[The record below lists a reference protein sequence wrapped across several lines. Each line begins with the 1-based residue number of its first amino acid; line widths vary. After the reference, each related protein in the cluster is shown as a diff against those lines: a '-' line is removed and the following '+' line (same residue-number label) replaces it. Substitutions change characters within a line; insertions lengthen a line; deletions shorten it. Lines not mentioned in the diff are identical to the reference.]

1 MDKDCPAIEPIVE
14 GIYKE
19 RADEEEDI
27 FVTNEEAL
35 LLKDKS
41 AMLIVVDVNLPA
53 MTECPELLKSVSTI
67 VVLDHHRQNNET
79 IKNAVVSYVEPYAS
93 STCEMVAEILQ
104 YIVDKPKLKNI
115 EADAMYSGILVDT
128 DNFVIKAGVRT
139 LRRRL
144 F

>member
-1 MDKDCPAIEPIVE
+1 
-14 GIYKE
+14 
-19 RADEEEDI
+19 
-27 FVTNEEAL
+27 
-35 LLKDKS
+35 
-41 AMLIVVDVNLPA
+41 
-53 MTECPELLKSVSTI
+53 
-67 VVLDHHRQNNET
+67 
-79 IKNAVVSYVEPYAS
+79 
-93 STCEMVAEILQ
+93 MVAEILQ

>member
-1 MDKDCPAIEPIVE
+1 M
-14 GIYKE
+14 
-19 RADEEEDI
+19 
-27 FVTNEEAL
+27 
-35 LLKDKS
+35 KS
-41 AMLIVVDVNLPA
+41 I
-53 MTECPELLKSVSTI
+53 STI
-67 VVLDHHRQNNET
+67 VVLDHHRQSNET

-139 LRRRL
+139 FEAASYLRRLGLNTADVKKL
-144 F
+144 FNVNKQM

>member
-1 MDKDCPAIEPIVE
+1 M
-14 GIYKE
+14 
-19 RADEEEDI
+19 
-27 FVTNEEAL
+27 
-35 LLKDKS
+35 KS
-41 AMLIVVDVNLPA
+41 I
-53 MTECPELLKSVSTI
+53 STI
-67 VVLDHHRQNNET
+67 VVLDHHRQSNET

-139 LRRRL
+139 FEAAAYLRRAGADVTRVRKM
-144 F
+144 FREDMEHCRIRTAIINKAEIYMDEFAISTF